1 MEKTNTVSERS
12 MGIFDGVNRLRNM
25 GFSMSEV
32 MTGDHE
38 FEHGLGPAGRRFFEF
53 KVRWGPK
60 NVSDWLNPGSEA
72 FGIHHLEGTVT
83 AEGLCHDTR
92 CEGTLEL
99 HYLTEHKIRYRF
111 DFAAE
116 GKRYRYVGEKVN
128 IQVWNLPVAHTTC
141 FGRITEAETGR
152 LVSTSVTYFRLKT
165 LPAFVTSLR
174 LRLGE

>member
-1 MEKTNTVSERS
+1 MSLLGNLNVLKTV
-12 MGIFDGVNRLRNM
+12 
-25 GFSMSEV
+25 GFSMSEL
-32 MTGDHE
+32 MTGEHE
-38 FEHGLGPAGRRFFEF
+38 FEESHGEPGRRFFEF
-53 KVRWGPK
+53 KVRWGPR
-60 NVSDWLNPGSEA
+60 NVADWLNPQSA
-72 FGIHHLEGTVT
+72 NFGVHHLEGTVT
-83 AEGLCHDTR
+83 AEGLCHNAP

-111 DFAAE
+111 EFTAE

-165 LPAFVTSLR
+165 LPAFMTSLR
-174 LRLGE
+174 LRFAREA